1 MENKTLIMIGL
12 SVAVIFGGIYLY
24 KKSQEE
30 VLKKEINL

>member
-1 MENKTLIMIGL
+1 MIAL
-12 SVAVIFGGIYLY
+12 SVAVIFGGIFLY

>member
-1 MENKTLIMIGL
+1 MGNKNFIMIAL
-12 SVAVIFGGIYLY
+12 SVAVIFGGIFLY